1 MGLAKNSSPTG
12 GDEPAASLQ
21 MVKSRS
27 LPDQIADA
35 IVEGIA
41 TGVLL
46 PGQRLIELDLASQF
60 SVSRVPLR
68 EALKTLEAQGI
79 LERGQNRGVRIVE
92 LDDSR
97 IDKICEVRAAL
108 ETIAARHAIATFRAE
123 PARLQRLDAVLAEME
138 EAVQRG
144 AWGAVNRA
152 DLAFHRENKDV
163 PGYALVLSK
172 SGMKLKEDPHDDSPK
187 ASNVDGDDNGGLV
200 FNHVTVGILAGLT
213 SSLLIGN
220 LSQFTAAEILQM
232 SCLSQRSGRFM
243 FKSGRGDCEVYLQHG
258 AVRHAVYGPLQGE
271 AAVAEVFRWRQGR
284 FYFEEGIIS
293 QAQTVDRP
301 WAHLL
306 IENLQKFDETL
317 ELAAAPSNA
326 P

>member
-1 MGLAKNSSPTG
+1 MGLAKNSSPPG
-12 GDEPAASLQ
+12 GEEPIASLQ

-41 TGVLL
+41 AGVLL

-123 PARLQRLDAVLAEME
+123 PARLQRLEAVLVEME

-152 DLAFHRENKDV
+152 DLAFHREICLASKNEIV
-163 PGYALVLSK
+163 ITLWQGLARHVLMIF
-172 SGMKLKEDPHDDSPK
+172 GR
-187 ASNVDGDDNGGLV
+187 
-200 FNHVTVGILAGLT
+200 
-213 SSLLIGN
+213 
-220 LSQFTAAEILQM
+220 EILTEAGQ
-232 SCLSQRSGRFM
+232 SRIVDQHREFIATLLA
-243 FKSGRGDCEVYLQHG
+243 DEDAALPEV
-258 AVRHAVYGPLQGE
+258 VERHIMRLRRPL
-271 AAVAEVFRWRQGR
+271 R
-284 FYFEEGIIS
+284 
-293 QAQTVDRP
+293 
-301 WAHLL
+301 
-306 IENLQKFDETL
+306 
-317 ELAAAPSNA
+317 
-326 P
+326 

>member
-123 PARLQRLDAVLAEME
+123 PARLQRLEAVLVEME

-152 DLAFHRENKDV
+152 DLAFHREICLASKNEIV
-163 PGYALVLSK
+163 ITLWQGLARHVLMIF
-172 SGMKLKEDPHDDSPK
+172 GR
-187 ASNVDGDDNGGLV
+187 
-200 FNHVTVGILAGLT
+200 
-213 SSLLIGN
+213 
-220 LSQFTAAEILQM
+220 EILTEAGQ
-232 SCLSQRSGRFM
+232 SRIVDQHREFIATLLA
-243 FKSGRGDCEVYLQHG
+243 DEDAALPEV
-258 AVRHAVYGPLQGE
+258 VERHIMRLRRPL
-271 AAVAEVFRWRQGR
+271 R
-284 FYFEEGIIS
+284 
-293 QAQTVDRP
+293 
-301 WAHLL
+301 
-306 IENLQKFDETL
+306 
-317 ELAAAPSNA
+317 
-326 P
+326 

>member
-12 GDEPAASLQ
+12 GDEPSASLQ

-123 PARLQRLDAVLAEME
+123 PARLQRLDAVLIEME

-144 AWGAVNRA
+144 AWAAVNRA
-152 DLAFHRENKDV
+152 DLAFHREICLASKNEIV
-163 PGYALVLSK
+163 ITLWQGLARHVLMIF
-172 SGMKLKEDPHDDSPK
+172 GR
-187 ASNVDGDDNGGLV
+187 
-200 FNHVTVGILAGLT
+200 
-213 SSLLIGN
+213 
-220 LSQFTAAEILQM
+220 EILTEAGQ
-232 SCLSQRSGRFM
+232 SRIV
-243 FKSGRGDCEVYLQHG
+243 DQHREFIATLLADEDAALPE
-258 AVRHAVYGPLQGE
+258 AVERHIMRLRRPL
-271 AAVAEVFRWRQGR
+271 R
-284 FYFEEGIIS
+284 
-293 QAQTVDRP
+293 
-301 WAHLL
+301 
-306 IENLQKFDETL
+306 
-317 ELAAAPSNA
+317 
-326 P
+326 

>member
-123 PARLQRLDAVLAEME
+123 PARLQRLDAVLVEME

-144 AWGAVNRA
+144 AWAAVNRA
-152 DLAFHRENKDV
+152 DLAFHREICLASKNEIV
-163 PGYALVLSK
+163 ITLWQGLARHVLMIF
-172 SGMKLKEDPHDDSPK
+172 GR
-187 ASNVDGDDNGGLV
+187 
-200 FNHVTVGILAGLT
+200 
-213 SSLLIGN
+213 
-220 LSQFTAAEILQM
+220 EILTEAGQ
-232 SCLSQRSGRFM
+232 SRIV
-243 FKSGRGDCEVYLQHG
+243 DQHREFIATLLADEDAALPE
-258 AVRHAVYGPLQGE
+258 AVERHIMRLRRPL
-271 AAVAEVFRWRQGR
+271 R
-284 FYFEEGIIS
+284 
-293 QAQTVDRP
+293 
-301 WAHLL
+301 
-306 IENLQKFDETL
+306 
-317 ELAAAPSNA
+317 
-326 P
+326 

>member
-12 GDEPAASLQ
+12 GDEPTASLQ

-41 TGVLL
+41 AGVLR

-123 PARLQRLDAVLAEME
+123 PARLQRLEAVLVEME

-152 DLAFHRENKDV
+152 DLAFHREICLASKNEIV
-163 PGYALVLSK
+163 MTLWQGLARHVLMIFGREILTEAGQSRI
-172 SGMKLKEDPHDDSPK
+172 
-187 ASNVDGDDNGGLV
+187 VDQHREFIATL
-200 FNHVTVGILAGLT
+200 LAGEEATLP
-213 SSLLIGN
+213 
-220 LSQFTAAEILQM
+220 
-232 SCLSQRSGRFM
+232 
-243 FKSGRGDCEVYLQHG
+243 D
-258 AVRHAVYGPLQGE
+258 AVERHIMRL
-271 AAVAEVFRWRQGR
+271 R
-284 FYFEEGIIS
+284 
-293 QAQTVDRP
+293 RP
-301 WAHLL
+301 
-306 IENLQKFDETL
+306 
-317 ELAAAPSNA
+317 SR
-326 P
+326 

>member
-1 MGLAKNSSPTG
+1 MGLAKNSAPTG
-12 GDEPAASLQ
+12 GQDPAASLQ

-41 TGVLL
+41 AGVLL

-123 PARLQRLDAVLAEME
+123 PERLQRLEAVLVEME
-138 EAVQRG
+138 DAVQRG

-152 DLAFHRENKDV
+152 DLAFHREICLASKNEIV
-163 PGYALVLSK
+163 ITLWQGLARHVLMIFGREILTEVGQSRI
-172 SGMKLKEDPHDDSPK
+172 
-187 ASNVDGDDNGGLV
+187 VDQHRDFIATLLAGDDAMLPGSV
-200 FNHVTVGILAGLT
+200 
-213 SSLLIGN
+213 
-220 LSQFTAAEILQM
+220 E
-232 SCLSQRSGRFM
+232 
-243 FKSGRGDCEVYLQHG
+243 
-258 AVRHAVYGPLQGE
+258 RHIMRLRRPL
-271 AAVAEVFRWRQGR
+271 R
-284 FYFEEGIIS
+284 
-293 QAQTVDRP
+293 
-301 WAHLL
+301 
-306 IENLQKFDETL
+306 
-317 ELAAAPSNA
+317 
-326 P
+326 

>member
-1 MGLAKNSSPTG
+1 MDSARSSPSPRG
-12 GDEPAASLQ
+12 AAMPTTTLA

-27 LPDQIADA
+27 LPEQIADA

-41 TGVLL
+41 AGVLR
-46 PGQRLIELDLASQF
+46 PGQRLIELDLATQF

-123 PARLQRLDAVLAEME
+123 PARLQRLEVVLAEME

-152 DLAFHRENKDV
+152 DLAFHREICLASKNEIV
-163 PGYALVLSK
+163 ITLWQGLARHVLMIF
-172 SGMKLKEDPHDDSPK
+172 GR
-187 ASNVDGDDNGGLV
+187 
-200 FNHVTVGILAGLT
+200 
-213 SSLLIGN
+213 
-220 LSQFTAAEILQM
+220 EILTEAGQ
-232 SCLSQRSGRFM
+232 SRIV
-243 FKSGRGDCEVYLQHG
+243 DQHREFIATLLADEDAALPE
-258 AVRHAVYGPLQGE
+258 AVERHIMRL
-271 AAVAEVFRWRQGR
+271 R
-284 FYFEEGIIS
+284 
-293 QAQTVDRP
+293 RP
-301 WAHLL
+301 
-306 IENLQKFDETL
+306 
-317 ELAAAPSNA
+317 SR
-326 P
+326 

>member
-12 GDEPAASLQ
+12 SDESAASLQ

-123 PARLQRLDAVLAEME
+123 PARLQRLDAVLVEME

-144 AWGAVNRA
+144 AWAAVNRA
-152 DLAFHRENKDV
+152 DLAFHREICLASKNEIV
-163 PGYALVLSK
+163 ITLWQGLARHVLMIF
-172 SGMKLKEDPHDDSPK
+172 GR
-187 ASNVDGDDNGGLV
+187 
-200 FNHVTVGILAGLT
+200 
-213 SSLLIGN
+213 
-220 LSQFTAAEILQM
+220 EILTEAGQ
-232 SCLSQRSGRFM
+232 SRIV
-243 FKSGRGDCEVYLQHG
+243 DQHREFIATLLADEDAALPE
-258 AVRHAVYGPLQGE
+258 AVERHIMRLRRPL
-271 AAVAEVFRWRQGR
+271 R
-284 FYFEEGIIS
+284 
-293 QAQTVDRP
+293 
-301 WAHLL
+301 
-306 IENLQKFDETL
+306 
-317 ELAAAPSNA
+317 
-326 P
+326 

>member
-1 MGLAKNSSPTG
+1 MRLTKNSLPTG
-12 GDEPAASLQ
+12 GDEPVASLQ

-41 TGVLL
+41 TGALL

-152 DLAFHRENKDV
+152 DLAFHREICLASKNEIV
-163 PGYALVLSK
+163 ITLWQGLARHVLMIF
-172 SGMKLKEDPHDDSPK
+172 GR
-187 ASNVDGDDNGGLV
+187 
-200 FNHVTVGILAGLT
+200 
-213 SSLLIGN
+213 
-220 LSQFTAAEILQM
+220 EILTEAGQ
-232 SCLSQRSGRFM
+232 SRIV
-243 FKSGRGDCEVYLQHG
+243 DQHREFI
-258 AVRHAVYGPLQGE
+258 ATLLADDDATLPESVERHIMRL
-271 AAVAEVFRWRQGR
+271 R
-284 FYFEEGIIS
+284 
-293 QAQTVDRP
+293 RP
-301 WAHLL
+301 
-306 IENLQKFDETL
+306 
-317 ELAAAPSNA
+317 SR
-326 P
+326 

>member
-1 MGLAKNSSPTG
+1 MGLAKNSSPMG
-12 GDEPAASLQ
+12 GDEPTASLQ

-41 TGVLL
+41 AGVLR

-123 PARLQRLDAVLAEME
+123 PARLQRLEAVLVEME

-152 DLAFHRENKDV
+152 DLAFHREICLASKNEIV
-163 PGYALVLSK
+163 ITLWQGLARHVLMIFGREILTEAGQSRI
-172 SGMKLKEDPHDDSPK
+172 
-187 ASNVDGDDNGGLV
+187 VDQHREFIATL
-200 FNHVTVGILAGLT
+200 LAGEEATLPET
-213 SSLLIGN
+213 V
-220 LSQFTAAEILQM
+220 E
-232 SCLSQRSGRFM
+232 
-243 FKSGRGDCEVYLQHG
+243 
-258 AVRHAVYGPLQGE
+258 RHIMRL
-271 AAVAEVFRWRQGR
+271 R
-284 FYFEEGIIS
+284 
-293 QAQTVDRP
+293 RP
-301 WAHLL
+301 
-306 IENLQKFDETL
+306 
-317 ELAAAPSNA
+317 SR
-326 P
+326 